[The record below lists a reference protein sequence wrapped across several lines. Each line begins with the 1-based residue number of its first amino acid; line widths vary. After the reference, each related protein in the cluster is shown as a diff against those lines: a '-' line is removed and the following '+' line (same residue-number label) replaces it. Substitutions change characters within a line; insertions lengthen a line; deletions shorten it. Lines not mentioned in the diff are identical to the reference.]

1 MARTVRP
8 GPVTDVVVVGA
19 SAGGVQAL
27 RALVARLPAD
37 LDAAVLVVLH
47 IPPHAPSALASI
59 LDRAGPLP
67 ADPAV
72 DGAPLANGVIVV
84 AEADHHLL
92 VRDGRVRLSGG
103 TREHGHR
110 PALDPLFASAAREFG
125 PRAIG
130 VVLSGNQDDG
140 SNGLREI
147 VERGG
152 TGLVQDPEDAAY
164 ADMPRNALDR
174 VPEARALSAPDL
186 GDAIADLV
194 AASAPAGPRRG
205 GGPVG

>member
-140 SNGLREI
+140 SKGLREI
-147 VERGG
+147 VECGG

-194 AASAPAGPRRG
+194 AAAAPAGPRRG